1 VRILLYS
8 GKGGVGKTSV
18 SAATALRCA
27 ELGYRTIVVSA
38 DSAHSLADSLDVTLG
53 AEPTYVAENLWGQ
66 EIDVLRQTEKY
77 LGTVKRYVASIFA
90 WRGLDRI
97 VAEEMTVPPGLEEL
111 TSLIQVV
118 QLHDSGDYDVI
129 IIDCA
134 PTAATLQLLT
144 MPEIGRWYLE
154 RIVPLEKKLFALGRP
169 LMRAVTDKP
178 IPEKEIVHTLETL
191 IGHLERMQHL
201 LTDPQRSSV
210 RLVLNPEKMVIKE
223 TQRAYMYLSLYG
235 YTTDALICN
244 RVLPAQGTGPYFQEW
259 HAIQARYRQS
269 IRESFGVLPI
279 LDVPLFDREVV
290 GLDMLQRMGEV
301 LFAGR
306 DPTERYYTGPE
317 QHIVE
322 TESGYSY
329 HIPLPLDSGKVQLNR
344 TSSDEL
350 VVHIGN
356 RKRVLT
362 LPLTL
367 ASMQIQNAH
376 HVDNT
381 LYIDFCRTAEQ
392 LEGI

>member
-154 RIVPLEKKLFALGRP
+154 RI
-169 LMRAVTDKP
+169 
-178 IPEKEIVHTLETL
+178 
-191 IGHLERMQHL
+191 
-201 LTDPQRSSV
+201 S
-210 RLVLNPEKMVIKE
+210 
-223 TQRAYMYLSLYG
+223 
-235 YTTDALICN
+235 
-244 RVLPAQGTGPYFQEW
+244 
-259 HAIQARYRQS
+259 
-269 IRESFGVLPI
+269 
-279 LDVPLFDREVV
+279 
-290 GLDMLQRMGEV
+290 
-301 LFAGR
+301 AGR
-306 DPTERYYTGPE
+306 
-317 QHIVE
+317 
-322 TESGYSY
+322 
-329 HIPLPLDSGKVQLNR
+329 
-344 TSSDEL
+344 
-350 VVHIGN
+350 
-356 RKRVLT
+356 
-362 LPLTL
+362 
-367 ASMQIQNAH
+367 
-376 HVDNT
+376 
-381 LYIDFCRTAEQ
+381 
-392 LEGI
+392 